1 MEKHSCKAVRIQKR
15 GISRV
20 IQVSYDGTTWE
31 APPDVDDCILE
42 LGDLFGPSKT
52 FECSESRGID
62 RREAFKREYE
72 GTWEVEKPNSKA
84 RAKQYGMSGL
94 NVSKK
99 IMRMDFSEM
108 ETRALAL
115 SYFRLCRERGKCYQE
130 ELAETHDC
138 PYYRQDISGWNN
150 CSYKDLKEGCRWE
163 ERDI

>member
-62 RREAFKREYE
+62 RREVFSEYE
-72 GTWEVEKPNSKA
+72 RTWEVE
-84 RAKQYGMSGL
+84 
-94 NVSKK
+94 SKK